1 MLKKLLIGLAGLI
14 VLLFLCVAAALVIT
28 NPEQPPSGSGSAQWL
43 QPGPYRIGT
52 AEMVFTDNTRPT
64 PANRDYAGAPG
75 RRFTTTLWYPEDAQ
89 GQLPFVLH
97 SHGLVSSRS
106 DLQYMARHLA
116 SHGYVVA
123 SADYPLTNGGAP
135 GGPTPA
141 DVVNQPA
148 DVSFLIDSVLSLV
161 GDRKPFSGIID
172 LERIGLTG
180 YSLGGLTSTL
190 ATFHPRLRD
199 SRVKA
204 TVSIAGPAAIFTD
217 LFYQSADTPFLM
229 IAGTADALINHQA
242 NGMPIP
248 RRVSNGDLL
257 SIRGGTHLGFAA
269 LSEPMMRFMNDPDS
283 LGCAAVLSTL
293 GDRST
298 NDVFR
303 QLGSASEGV
312 VVDDSIPDICEI
324 LPTEEPAHAGRQ
336 QMITTIAV
344 LSFFESV
351 FAPQTTDR
359 LAARAQLAA
368 SLEQDFPEARFTD

>member
-1 MLKKLLIGLAGLI
+1 MLKKLLIGLAGLM
-14 VLLFLCVAAALVIT
+14 VLLFLSVAAALVIT
-28 NPEQPPSGSGSAQWL
+28 NPEQPPSGSSSAQWL
-43 QPGPYRIGT
+43 QPGPYQVGT
-52 AEMVFTDNTRPT
+52 FELVFTDHTRPT
-64 PANRDYAGAPG
+64 PANRDFAGAPS
-75 RRFTTTLWYPEDAQ
+75 RRFNTTLWYPEEVR
-89 GQLPFVLH
+89 GKLPFVLH

-106 DLQYMARHLA
+106 DLRYMARHLA

-148 DVSFLIDSVLSLV
+148 DISFLIDSVLALV
-161 GDRKPFSGIID
+161 GDRKPFNGNID

-180 YSLGGLTSTL
+180 YSLGGLTATL
-190 ATFHPRLRD
+190 ATFHPRLQD

-204 TVSIAGPAAIFTD
+204 TVSIAGPAAFFTD
-217 LFYQSADTPFLM
+217 RFYLSTDTPFLM

-242 NGMPIP
+242 HGSPIP

-257 SIRGGTHLGFAA
+257 SILGGTHLGFAA
-269 LSEPMMRFMNDPDS
+269 LSEPVMRFMSDPDS

-293 GDRST
+293 GDTST

-303 QLGSASEGV
+303 QLGSRSEGV
-312 VVDDSIPDICEI
+312 AVDDNIPDICEI
-324 LPTEEPAHAGRQ
+324 LSSEEPVHAGRQ

-351 FAPQTTDR
+351 FAPR
-359 LAARAQLAA
+359 LAERQAARAQLAV
-368 SLEQDFPEARFTD
+368 SLERDFPEARFTD